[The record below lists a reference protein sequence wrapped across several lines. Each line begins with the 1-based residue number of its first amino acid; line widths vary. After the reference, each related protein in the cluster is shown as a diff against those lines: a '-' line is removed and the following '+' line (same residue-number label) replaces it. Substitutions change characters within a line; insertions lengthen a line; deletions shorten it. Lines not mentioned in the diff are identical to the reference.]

1 MGNSCCWTFNIGW
14 SSILLHLLESLL
26 IVYIFIFI
34 IFKFI
39 SVYTHALTAGILF
52 ALLVIF
58 ITIIGRLNG
67 SIGLNC

>member
-1 MGNSCCWTFNIGW
+1 MQNSCCRTFNIGW
-14 SSILLHLLESLL
+14 SSLLLHLLESLL
-26 IVYIFIFI
+26 IVYIFISV

-39 SVYTHALTAGILF
+39 SVYIHALNAGILF